1 MRSKTAGSGTF
12 NNVFAHYQA
21 VSDEQTIKKIVDESP
36 HRHE

>member
-21 VSDEQTIKKIVDESP
+21 FSDEQTMKKIVDESP